1 MKETIDKMRRL
12 PMEWE
17 KIFAHDLTNKAL
29 ISKIHK
35 QLIQLN
41 IKKKKK
47 KLFKKCAEGLHKQF
61 SKEDIQIAK
70 RHVNYQRN
78 AN

>member
-1 MKETIDKMRRL
+1 MHSERIDKMRRL
-12 PMEWE
+12 PMERE
-17 KIFAHDLTNKAL
+17 KIFAHDLTNKGL

-35 QLIQLN
+35 QLN

-47 KLFKKCAEGLHKQF
+47 NLFKKCAEGLRKQF
-61 SKEDIQIAK
+61 SKEYIQIAK

>member
-1 MKETIDKMRRL
+1 MRRL
-12 PMEWE
+12 PVEWE
-17 KIFAHDLTNKAL
+17 KIFAHDLTKKGL

-35 QLIQLN
+35 QFIQLN
-41 IKKKKK
+41 IKKKKN
-47 KLFKKCAEGLHKQF
+47 LIKKCAEGLYKQF
-61 SKEDIQIAK
+61 SKEDIQIVK

>member
-1 MKETIDKMRRL
+1 MHSERIDKMRRL
-12 PMEWE
+12 PMERE
-17 KIFAHDLTNKAL
+17 KIFAHDLTNKGL

-35 QLIQLN
+35 QLN

-61 SKEDIQIAK
+61 SKEYIQLAK

>member
-17 KIFAHDLTNKAL
+17 KIFAHELTNKGS

-41 IKKKKK
+41 IKKKKRN
-47 KLFKKCAEGLHKQF
+47 LIKKCAEGLHKQF